1 MSTSDGEAAKTDEI
15 ETPKTENQ
23 ENEDLMVIDSQIEE
37 PKIEKEV
44 EPEPVEPE
52 IEASSEAEPEPEAE
66 VEPEPEIEPEPEVE
80 AEPEVEPEPR
90 AKLVREVRVC
100 SKTADLNL
108 EIRNDANLEVKTIT
122 ERFFKIKIILS
133 QQLSSFINFNII
145 TLCEQKYLGSE
156 FHLFNFLTRGIFVN
170 ICG

>member
-44 EPEPVEPE
+44 ESEPDLEPEPELEPEPVEPE
-52 IEASSEAEPEPEAE
+52 IEASSEAEPKPEAE
-66 VEPEPEIEPEPEVE
+66 VEPKVEPEPEIE

-122 ERFFKIKIILS
+122 ES
-133 QQLSSFINFNII
+133 N
-145 TLCEQKYLGSE
+145 YLR
-156 FHLFNFLTRGIFVN
+156 L
-170 ICG
+170 

>member
-23 ENEDLMVIDSQIEE
+23 ENEELMVIDSQIEE
-37 PKIEKEV
+37 PAIEKEV
-44 EPEPVEPE
+44 EPEPDLEPEPVEPE
-52 IEASSEAEPEPEAE
+52 IEASFEAEPEPEAE
-66 VEPEPEIEPEPEVE
+66 VEPKVEPEPEIEPEPEVE
-80 AEPEVEPEPR
+80 AEPGVEPEPR

-122 ERFFKIKIILS
+122 ERFLKF
-133 QQLSSFINFNII
+133 
-145 TLCEQKYLGSE
+145 
-156 FHLFNFLTRGIFVN
+156 
-170 ICG
+170 